1 MSRRTTIR
9 STRTALHA
17 LLCAVEI
24 DLPWYGP
31 SMITHEVCN
40 YNISNLQLH
49 HLSVGSLIGV
59 FPVIATTEFVVSG

>member
-1 MSRRTTIR
+1 
-9 STRTALHA
+9 
-17 LLCAVEI
+17 
-24 DLPWYGP
+24 
-31 SMITHEVCN
+31 MITHEVCN